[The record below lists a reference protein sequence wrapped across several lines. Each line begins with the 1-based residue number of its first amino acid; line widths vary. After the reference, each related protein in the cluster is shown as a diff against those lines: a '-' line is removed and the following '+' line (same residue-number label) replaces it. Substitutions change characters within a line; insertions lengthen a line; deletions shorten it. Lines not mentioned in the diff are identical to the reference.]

1 MPRITN
7 AERTRLFGRPGD
19 RSYLVTVETPW
30 GIRVPVHRAIV
41 GVFQAACREAE
52 RVAWNPQRIDSFNP
66 RPIRGS
72 TEWSIHSWALAF
84 DFFATPPG
92 VPPPGG
98 VWTPHNGVP
107 ADFAR
112 AFTTRGFTWGATF
125 NRKDVP
131 HIEWAGPPPTGQ
143 DQEEEMTPEQ
153 EAKVGGWMQ
162 EQADRV
168 IKEVNGKAAEDRR
181 VIVEDLDDIKARLA
195 ALEAKVG

>member
-98 VWTPHNGVP
+98 VWTPQNGVP

-112 AFTTRGFTWGATF
+112 AFTARGFTWGATF
-125 NRKDVP
+125 SRKDVP
-131 HIEWAGPPPTGQ
+131 HIEWAGPPPTG
-143 DQEEEMTPEQ
+143 DQEDEMTPEQ
-153 EAKVGGWMQ
+153 EQKMGGWMQ

-168 IKEVNGKAAEDRR
+168 IAKVNEKAAADRK
-181 VIVEDLDDIKARLA
+181 VIVDDLTEIKERLA
-195 ALEAKVG
+195 ALEAKG